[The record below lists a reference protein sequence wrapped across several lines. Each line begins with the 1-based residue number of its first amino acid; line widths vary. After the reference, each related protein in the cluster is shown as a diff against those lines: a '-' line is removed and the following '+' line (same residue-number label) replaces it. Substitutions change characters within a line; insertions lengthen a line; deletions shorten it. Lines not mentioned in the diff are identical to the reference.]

1 MRILSE
7 DGLING
13 MLQGKQPLAATSWA
27 GKTGVIRCRRLAPEG
42 IADWSEWAGKV
53 KVDLAAS
60 PPITTRSPPPPMPTS
75 TASLRVRPDRQLETP
90 AELDVSG
97 SPTAGEP
104 AEVEMPAASEPP
116 SAPEPSGESVMAFSV
131 GWGVSESEG

>member
-1 MRILSE
+1 MV
-7 DGLING
+7 
-13 MLQGKQPLAATSWA
+13 LANDALVASGSPSGESDEVMA
-27 GKTGVIRCRRLAPEG
+27 PLAPEP
-42 IADWSEWAGKV
+42 AGVASWLSVEGKGSLT
-53 KVDLAAS
+53 DLG
-60 PPITTRSPPPPMPTS
+60 M
-75 TASLRVRPDRQLETP
+75 P

-116 SAPEPSGESVMAFSV
+116 SAPEPSGESVIAFSV